1 MGRHARGAVRSRK
14 IARAAGIAASAALI
28 LAAGW
33 SWAVGSVGPA
43 AHTDGTVSGQAV
55 VVSSLACQNGDEG
68 TVVDLLGPA
77 DQPAG
82 TTRRATMDS
91 CGHRPGEVLQVDY
104 SAAQPDR
111 VVPTAVVDG
120 ADDPSGRL
128 LPFGLMLAG
137 LLGAAAV
144 AAVVR
149 DARRPHR
156 ADASAGAIPNG
167 TGHGRHARPDEDEPA
182 PPAAPILPEVVARPH
197 DLDDLLF
204 PAHESL
210 RESLHDELFTHRS
223 AAGV

>member
-1 MGRHARGAVRSRK
+1 MAV
-14 IARAAGIAASAALI
+14 GIAASAALV

-33 SWAVGSVGPA
+33 SWAVGSTGPA
-43 AHTDGTVSGQAV
+43 ALTDGTVSAQAV

-68 TVVDLLGPA
+68 TVVDLLGPV
-77 DQPAG
+77 DQPPG
-82 TTRRATMDS
+82 TTRRATIDS
-91 CGHRPGEVLQVDY
+91 CGHRPGEVLRVEY
-104 SAAQPDR
+104 SAAHPDR

-120 ADDPSGRL
+120 VDDPSGRL
-128 LPFGLMLAG
+128 LPLGLILAG

-144 AAVVR
+144 AVVVR

-156 ADASAGAIPNG
+156 PDVPAGAGPQG

-182 PPAAPILPEVVARPH
+182 VPIVPVLLPVDRPH
-197 DLDDLLF
+197 DLDLLF
-204 PAHESL
+204 PAHQDL